1 MRCYNCG
8 WKNLSGNKKCEKC
21 NALLEREDVVDM
33 PIDNPLEE
41 KEQSSY
47 TQTISEKNKSVITP
61 LKTLKIDE

>member
-21 NALLEREDVVDM
+21 NAILEEEVVNDLQ
-33 PIDNPLEE
+33 IDNSLEKGE
-41 KEQSSY
+41 TSTLYIDDKQ
-47 TQTISEKNKSVITP
+47 KNKSVFTS